1 MNAYMSIHVTFKGK
15 ALKGLEIANFFLKNR
30 HVWIF
35 VWEEDLSED
44 KMEFLDVYYNKLYWF
59 DIATV
64 FDDTVSRQTWERT
77 WFFCHVS
84 EFK

>member
-1 MNAYMSIHVTFKGK
+1 MNAYMSILVTLKGK

-44 KMEFLDVYYNKLYWF
+44 KMEFLDVYYNKLY
-59 DIATV
+59 
-64 FDDTVSRQTWERT
+64 
-77 WFFCHVS
+77 
-84 EFK
+84 